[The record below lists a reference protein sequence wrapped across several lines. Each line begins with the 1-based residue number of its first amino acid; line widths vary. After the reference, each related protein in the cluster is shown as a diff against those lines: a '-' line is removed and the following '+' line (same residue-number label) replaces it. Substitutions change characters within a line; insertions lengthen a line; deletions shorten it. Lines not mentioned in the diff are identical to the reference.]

1 MPDSVEF
8 SASARDPLA
17 PGAVTPE
24 GFPQRAWR
32 YRAFISYSH
41 ADTPWAN
48 WLLKKLEGYR
58 VPARFH
64 GCAAPVG
71 AVGPRLAPVFR
82 DRDELPTTS
91 DLGET
96 IRAALRESATLIV
109 ICSPGSAKS
118 RWVQEEIIA
127 FKRLH
132 GGRRVFAFIVAGE
145 PKVEGTADDCFSPAL
160 RRELAPD
167 GTLTGARAE
176 VVAADARSHA
186 DGKSTAF
193 VRLVAGLLGVGFDE
207 LRRRELQ
214 RRNRRLTL
222 ITAASV
228 AGMVLTLG
236 LAFAAWRA
244 RGEAVVARN
253 EAVFSRN
260 DAQRRQDQAED
271 VLAFMLGDFRDDLKK
286 VGQLALLEKVGTKA
300 QKYFDAADPRDLT
313 DTALARQ
320 AKALTQIGDVR
331 MEKAN
336 FSEAEGAFQNAF
348 ERTSA
353 LARRHPDNG
362 NMLFERAQAEF
373 WLAFVAWKRGEIPLA
388 RQWSTQYRDSAAALV
403 ALEKNSV
410 RAQLELISAHHNL
423 AVLEFDEGNYTAAR
437 LAFLAEDAQVRGILA
452 ARPDEL
458 GLRLKRADIASRLG
472 LIEEYSGDFGAAL
485 ERFGESCLQARGL
498 VALEPA
504 VARWRV
510 TLAISL
516 TLTANVQAI
525 VGRGSEA
532 SSRYAEA
539 KALFSALA
547 VQDPKNQQWRMRVA
561 TVELNEVALLA
572 AAGRSE
578 RAAEILGGAR
588 ATIETLVAAESSS
601 QAFIRL
607 LAKAWRLEASIP
619 RNAHG
624 PDAESAAGRA
634 VEMGETLLRQHR
646 ADDSALSELALAR
659 IVAGRTCAT
668 NGHHEPARGHWL
680 RALEIIGTR
689 QGSNDWRFLEPAAL
703 ALAPLERHDE
713 AQAVAVRLRRFG
725 YHSLDPLAAAT
736 LDAATQRSAQT
747 K

>member
-1 MPDSVEF
+1 MSDSAEF
-8 SASARDPLA
+8 SAGARDPVA
-17 PGAVTPE
+17 PDAATSAV
-24 GFPQRAWR
+24 FPAKARR

-41 ADTPWAN
+41 VDTPWAN

-71 AVGPRLAPVFR
+71 DVGPRLAPVFR

-91 DLGET
+91 ALGET

-109 ICSPGSAKS
+109 ICSPSSAKS

-132 GGRRVFAFIVAGE
+132 GERRVFALIVAGE
-145 PKVEGTADDCFSPAL
+145 PKAEGTADDCFPPAL
-160 RRELAPD
+160 RRELGPD
-167 GTLTGARAE
+167 GTLTGAPAE
-176 VVAADARSHA
+176 VVAADARPHA

-207 LRRRELQ
+207 LRQRELQ

-222 ITAASV
+222 IAAAAV
-228 AGMVLTLG
+228 VGMVLTLG
-236 LAFAAWRA
+236 LALAAWRA
-244 RGEAVVARN
+244 RG
-253 EAVFSRN
+253 

-271 VLAFMLGDFRDDLKK
+271 VLAFMLGDFREDLKK
-286 VGQLALLEKVGTKA
+286 VGQLALLEKVGNKA
-300 QKYFDAADPRDLT
+300 QAYFDAADPRDLT

-320 AKALTQIGDVR
+320 ARALAQIGEVR

-336 FSEAEGAFQNAF
+336 FSEAERAFQNAF
-348 ERTSA
+348 DRASA

-373 WLAFVAWKRGEIPLA
+373 WLAFVAWKRGEIPRA

-403 ALEKNSV
+403 AREKNSV
-410 RAQLELISAHHNL
+410 RAQRELISAHHNL
-423 AVLEFDEGNYTAAR
+423 AVLEFDEGNYSAAR

-458 GLRLKRADIASRLG
+458 SLRLKRADIASRLG
-472 LIEEYSGDFGAAL
+472 LIEDYSGDFGAAL
-485 ERFGESCLQARGL
+485 ERFGESCAQARGL

-525 VGRGSEA
+525 AGRGSEA
-532 SSRYAEA
+532 SSSYAEA
-539 KALFSALA
+539 KTIFHALA

-572 AAGRSE
+572 AAGRGE
-578 RAAEILGGAR
+578 RAAEILREAR
-588 ATIETLVAAESSS
+588 ATIEKLVAAEPSS
-601 QAFIRL
+601 QAFTRL
-607 LAKAWRLEASIP
+607 LAKAWRLEASMP
-619 RNAHG
+619 LTAHG

-634 VEMGETLLRQHR
+634 VEMGETLLRQQR
-646 ADDSALSELALAR
+646 GDDSALAELALAR
-659 IVAGRTCAT
+659 IVAGRICEA
-668 NGHHEPARGHWL
+668 NGQHEPARGHWL
-680 RALEIIGTR
+680 RALEIVGPR
-689 QGSNDWRFLEPAAL
+689 QASNDRRFLEPAAL
-703 ALAPLERHDE
+703 ALALLERHDE

-736 LDAATQRSAQT
+736 LDAATQRSVQT